1 MTTYLD
7 VPSETLVES
16 VANNLK
22 ELEALQPPE
31 WAPYVKTAA
40 HRERSPVQ
48 PDWWFLRSAALLR
61 KIALRGP
68 IGTQRLARLYSGPRD
83 RGSKP
88 NRSVTGSRS
97 IIRKSLQQLEQ
108 AELIE
113 TLMENKVCRGRMITP
128 KGQALLDNCAYQM
141 TQQQGSAIEN

>member
-1 MTTYLD
+1 

-16 VANNLK
+16 VANSLK

-31 WAPYVKTAA
+31 WAPYVKTAS
-40 HRERSPVQ
+40 HRERSPIQ
-48 PDWWFLRSAALLR
+48 PDWWYLRSAALLR
-61 KIALRGP
+61 KIALKGP
-68 IGTQRLARLYSGPRD
+68 IGTQRLARLYSGPND

-88 NRSVTGSRS
+88 NRSATGSRS

-113 TLMENKVCRGRMITP
+113 TLMDNKVCKGRMITP
-128 KGQALLDNCAYQM
+128 KGQALLDNCAHQLDHQPASG
-141 TQQQGSAIEN
+141 TEN

>member
-7 VPSETLVES
+7 VSSETLVES
-16 VANNLK
+16 VANSLK

-40 HRERSPVQ
+40 HRERTPVQ
-48 PDWWFLRSAALLR
+48 PDWWYLRSAALLR
-61 KIALRGP
+61 KIALKGP
-68 IGTQRLARLYSGPRD
+68 IGTQRLAKLYSGSRD

-88 NRSVTGSRS
+88 NRSMSGSRS